1 MTWWQRKE
9 IRPTPSEPHLDEVE
23 RLELMLARL
32 ERRMGEWAKRLRDAM
47 EVKR

>member
-1 MTWWQRKE
+1 MTIQEFART
-9 IRPTPSEPHLDEVE
+9 PTEPPHLDEVE

-32 ERRMGEWAKRLRDAM
+32 ERRMGEWAQRLRDAM